1 MRSTVII
8 GAIALLTCSDA
19 LILHGGRAVMARTR
33 RPGVQQQ
40 SPSSTTTLA
49 VAQGVK
55 ILRTP
60 PSPIMQEVPFWEN
73 GARSSLH
80 PRSSGASIPT
90 DTFPLTHRI
99 SAVAR
104 YVRFFITASSG
115 LVVGL
120 LSPFRVFLRTPTL
133 TAIGGAL
140 LIGVLAFL
148 VITVT
153 AMQST
158 PAPMEYTSPTSV
170 RRDVT
175 QTEEPSMKRMM
186 DDIYGDS

>member
-1 MRSTVII
+1 MS
-8 GAIALLTCSDA
+8 
-19 LILHGGRAVMARTR
+19 
-33 RPGVQQQ
+33 
-40 SPSSTTTLA
+40 
-49 VAQGVK
+49 
-55 ILRTP
+55 
-60 PSPIMQEVPFWEN
+60 
-73 GARSSLH
+73 
-80 PRSSGASIPT
+80 T
-90 DTFPLTHRI
+90 DTLSLMHQI

-148 VITVT
+148 YITVT
-153 AMQST
+153 AMQTT
-158 PAPMEYTSPTSV
+158 PAPMEYTSPTSI

-175 QTEEPSMKRMM
+175 QTEEPSMRRMM
-186 DDIYGDS
+186 EDIYGDS